1 MKKLLNV
8 IHFGIIGTGIGFFM
22 TAMSVFFMGGEG
34 CTVKE
39 MLIWATASFLCGV
52 VTTIMFTDKFKLAVS
67 TLIHFVCVFGVVLGA
82 NIACGYSN
90 GIAELLKSI
99 LPAFLIIYIVVYL
112 LVFLSSKVNAKQIN
126 NALGEKNTK

>member
-8 IHFGIIGTGIGFFM
+8 IHFGIMGTGIGFFM
-22 TAMSVFFMGGEG
+22 TTMSVFFMSGEG

-39 MLIWATASFLCGV
+39 MLIWAVASFLCGV
-52 VTTIMFTDKFKLAVS
+52 ITMIMFTEKLNLAIS
-67 TLIHFVCVFGVVLGA
+67 TLIHFVCVFGVVLMA

-90 GIAELLKSI
+90 GIIDVLKNI

-112 LVFLSSKVNAKQIN
+112 LVFLSSKANEKQIN
-126 NALGEKNTK
+126 KVLDEKNTK